1 MPVEKFYLQDYL
13 SKYGALTFFVLL
25 ILINTFITPN
35 FLQPGTLRNLLL
47 QVFPIVVVSLG
58 MTFVIA
64 SGGIDISVGSI
75 MAIAGAVTARIFL
88 ADLGVVTS
96 ILIGLC
102 AASLCGFFNGFMVAV
117 FRIQPIIITL
127 ILMIGGR
134 GLAQIILGELFVSL
148 YATPFTTLG
157 SLKVWQGI
165 PIQVIIMLFLVATV
179 IFVARKTIFAKNV
192 EAIGDNRRAARLSG
206 ISIPFSLISVYML
219 CGLLCGIA
227 GIMGAARVNAM
238 NAGSLGLL
246 IELDAIAAVAIGGT
260 PFTGGKPNVLGT
272 VIGALIVQ
280 LVTVSVNMNNI
291 SFHYSLAIKALI
303 IIFALYL
310 QREVQN

>member
-1 MPVEKFYLQDYL
+1 MPVEKFHLQDYL

-47 QVFPIVVVSLG
+47 QVFPIVAVSLG

-75 MAIAGAVTARIFL
+75 MAIAGAVTARLFL

-96 ILIGLC
+96 ILIGLG

-157 SLKVWQGI
+157 SLKIWQGI
-165 PIQVIIMLFLVATV
+165 PIQVIIMLFLVAC
-179 IFVARKTIFAKNV
+179 ILFVARKTIFAKNV

-206 ISIPFSLISVYML
+206 ISIPFSLISVYTL

-280 LVTVSVNMNNI
+280 LVAVSVNMNNI

-303 IIFALYL
+303 IILALYL

>member
-1 MPVEKFYLQDYL
+1 MPVEKFHLQDYL
-13 SKYGALTFFVLL
+13 SKYGALTFFVLM

-35 FLQPGTLRNLLL
+35 FLQSGTLRNLLL
-47 QVFPIVVVSLG
+47 QVFPIVAVSLG

-75 MAIAGAVTARIFL
+75 MAIAGAVTARLFL
-88 ADLGVVTS
+88 AEFGVVTS
-96 ILIGLC
+96 ILMGLC
-102 AASLCGFFNGFMVAV
+102 AAALCGFFNGFMVAV

-165 PIQVIIMLFLVATV
+165 PIQVIIMLFLVAF
-179 IFVARKTIFAKNV
+179 ILFVARKTIFAKNV

-206 ISIPFSLISVYML
+206 ISIPFSLISVYTL
-219 CGLLCGIA
+219 CGMLCGIA

>member
-1 MPVEKFYLQDYL
+1 MPVDKFDLHDYL

-35 FLQPGTLRNLLL
+35 FLQSGTLRNLLL
-47 QVFPIVVVSLG
+47 QVFPIVAVSLG

-75 MAIAGAVTARIFL
+75 MAIAGAVTARLFL

-102 AASLCGFFNGFMVAV
+102 AASLCGFLNGFMVAV

-157 SLKVWQGI
+157 SLKIWQGI
-165 PIQVIIMLFLVATV
+165 PIQVIIMLLLIA
-179 IFVARKTIFAKNV
+179 IILFVARKTIFAKNV

-206 ISIPFSLISVYML
+206 ISIPFSLISAYML
-219 CGLLCGIA
+219 CGLLSGIA

-238 NAGSLGLL
+238 NAGSLGQL

-260 PFTGGKPNVLGT
+260 PFTGGKPNILGT

-291 SFHYSLAIKALI
+291 SFHYALVIKALI